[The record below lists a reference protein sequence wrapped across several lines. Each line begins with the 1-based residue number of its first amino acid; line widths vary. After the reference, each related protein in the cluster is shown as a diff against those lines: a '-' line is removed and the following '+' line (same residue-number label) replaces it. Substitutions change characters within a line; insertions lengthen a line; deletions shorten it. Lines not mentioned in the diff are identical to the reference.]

1 MEANGGAN
9 NAYTSENVTVYTD
22 WFPSS
27 SLEVMFD
34 LEADRIANL
43 NFDDKMIE
51 SERGVI
57 LSERSTWLENSP
69 LGQLWEQV
77 QGTAFFAHPYQIP
90 VIGYESDIKS
100 WTKEDLQTYFKTYY
114 SPSNCVVVF
123 VGDVTVDELKTLS
136 QKYFEPIE
144 RGPLPREMR
153 TVEPEQLGE
162 KKISV
167 SRDVPS
173 PYVMLA
179 YHVPQTN
186 SEEYYALS
194 LLESILSSGKT
205 SRLYSS
211 LIDEKQIAID
221 LGTDYSYAFDPYLF
235 TVYAICSD
243 GVSPDSLETLI
254 LSEIDKI
261 IKDGITPDE
270 LQKVKNQKLMEFY
283 YTMET
288 INGKANTIGTY
299 DLFFGDYKKLFS
311 APQDF
316 AKITAEEI
324 QMVAAKYFTKE
335 NRTIGILMAE
345 EVEQ

>member
-1 MEANGGAN
+1 
-9 NAYTSENVTVYTD
+9 
-22 WFPSS
+22 
-27 SLEVMFD
+27 
-34 LEADRIANL
+34 
-43 NFDDKMIE
+43 MIE

-57 LSERSTWLENSP
+57 LSERSTGLENNP
-69 LGQLWEQV
+69 LWQLWEQV

-114 SPSNCVVVF
+114 SPSNCVVVI
-123 VGDVTVDELKTLS
+123 VGDVTLDEIKNLS
-136 QKYFEPIE
+136 KKYFEPIE

-162 KKISV
+162 KRQLIA
-167 SRDVPS
+167 RDVPS
-173 PYVMLA
+173 PYLMIA

-211 LIDEKQIAID
+211 LIDENQLAID
-221 LGTDYSYAFDPYLF
+221 LGTDHSYAFDPFLF
-235 TVYAICSD
+235 SFYAICSK
-243 GVSPDSLETLI
+243 GVSTDSVEAALLN
-254 LSEIDKI
+254 EINKI
-261 IKDGITPDE
+261 ITEGVTPDE

-299 DLFFGDYKKLFS
+299 DLFFGDYKKLLS

-316 AKITAEEI
+316 AKVTAEDV
-324 QMVAAKYFTKE
+324 QKVAQKYFTAN
-335 NRTIGILMAE
+335 NRTIGIMQAG
-345 EVEQ
+345 EVAQ